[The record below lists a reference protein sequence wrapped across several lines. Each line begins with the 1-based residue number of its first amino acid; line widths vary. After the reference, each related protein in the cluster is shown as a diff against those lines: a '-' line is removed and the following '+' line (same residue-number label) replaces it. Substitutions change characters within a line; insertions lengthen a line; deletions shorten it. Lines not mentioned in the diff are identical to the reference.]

1 MRLRSVPAPQLLA
14 AAVAVAGVL
23 LIALST
29 SHTTP
34 AAHAAAG
41 ATARPDQARPLP
53 AQVYAPYFEGWRA
66 MTIPSVARQSGV
78 RYFSLAALQTA
89 KRGSCTLTWNGDP
102 GQPVR
107 PGGRFTAQ
115 LATLRAMGGNVLI
128 TLGGSTAG
136 FTGTEIADSCS
147 SVDKIAKA
155 YENVITSYHV
165 TRLDMDVEGKVLND
179 KAGIA
184 RRSEAIAQLEQWAK
198 QTHRHVEVELTLGIV
213 PWELPPSSVRVI
225 ESAAAHHA
233 AIKVVNAMAFDYFT
247 TNARVHMGAAAISAL
262 RAMHRQLAGIY
273 PGLSSHQLWRM
284 EGVTLMVGVDDNP
297 RKTEVTSPAD
307 ARQVAAFAR
316 SHQLPLVS
324 IWAIQRDNG
333 NCPGH
338 AGGDNSC
345 SSIHQSPWEF
355 SHILAR

>member
-1 MRLRSVPAPQLLA
+1 MRLRSASVPVLLA
-14 AAVAVAGVL
+14 AVLCVTGVS
-23 LIALST
+23 LIGLST
-29 SHTTP
+29 ADATP
-34 AAHAAAG
+34 AAHAAAAG
-41 ATARPDQARPLP
+41 PDRAKPLP
-53 AQVYAPYFEGWRA
+53 AQIYAPYFEGWRS

-102 GQPVR
+102 SQPVR

-115 LATLRAMGGNVLI
+115 LASLRAMGGDVLI

-136 FTGTEIADSCS
+136 FLGTEIADSCS

-184 RRSEAIAQLEQWAK
+184 RRSEAIAQLEQWAT

-225 ESAAAHHA
+225 QSAADHHA

-262 RAMHRQLAGIY
+262 RAMHRQLARIY
-273 PGLSSHQLWRM
+273 PALSSEQLWHM

-297 RKTEVTSPAD
+297 RKTEVTHPAD

-338 AGGDNSC
+338 KGGDNSC
-345 SSIHQSPWEF
+345 SSIRQTAWEF